1 MESLR
6 AATDRVV
13 ICLEKAEA
21 DLKAVA
27 HRLEDEF
34 QDTYG
39 GCGANPLSVLQRLK
53 KLERELPHVRDDCY
67 AVLTAKQELLE
78 RANRQM
84 SATREL
90 QEELE
95 SMAGIPLASS
105 DTGEHPLEGFRAAVA
120 GCQASMA
127 SLHSEAPRV
136 AV

>member
-34 QDTYG
+34 QDVYG
-39 GCGANPLSVLQRLK
+39 GCGANPSSVLQRLR
-53 KLERELPHVRDDCY
+53 KLERELPHVRNECWD
-67 AVLTAKQELLE
+67 VLTAKQELLE
-78 RANRQM
+78 RANCQL

-90 QEELE
+90 LEQLE
-95 SMAGIPLASS
+95 SKAGITFASAYAGG
-105 DTGEHPLEGFRAAVA
+105 DPFEGFRDAMA
-120 GCQASMA
+120 GYQASMA
-127 SLHSEAPRV
+127 SLQSEEH
-136 AV
+136 